1 MQAISPQSAIRAFIV
16 ENLFLGAD
24 TRFGNDDSLLEA
36 GAIDLNCR
44 DGTG

>member
-24 TRFGNDDSLLEA
+24 TRFGNDDPLKA
-36 GAIDLNCR
+36 GAIDTR